1 MNYVI
6 IEELRN
12 AKLLWLKANQQEFED
27 EEEYKKI

>member
-12 AKLLWLKANQQEFED
+12 AKLLWLEANQRKFED